1 MANATLS
8 PKELADLLARLED
21 AQRMMDA
28 VRNQLIQ
35 AMAARHKPP
44 SNPPS
49 NARRRREAAT
59 RARR

>member
-44 SNPPS
+44 PS
-49 NARRRREAAT
+49 NARRRREVAT

>member
-8 PKELADLLARLED
+8 PKQLADLLARLED

-28 VRNQLIQ
+28 VRNQLIL
-35 AMAARHKPP
+35 AMAARRK
-44 SNPPS
+44 PPS
-49 NARRRREAAT
+49 NARPRREAT